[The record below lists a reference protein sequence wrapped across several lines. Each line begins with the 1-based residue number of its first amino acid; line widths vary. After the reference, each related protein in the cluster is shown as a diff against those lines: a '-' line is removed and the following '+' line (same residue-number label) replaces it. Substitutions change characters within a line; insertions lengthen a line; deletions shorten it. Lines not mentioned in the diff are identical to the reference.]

1 MPQYD
6 PKLLYLQIKYV
17 GDRFAKGMLGPYGTD
32 EKNVRRAYREI
43 VPNKGRL
50 EYARIV
56 RGDGSIV
63 APIT

>member
-32 EKNVRRAYREI
+32 EKNVRRAYREFI
-43 VPNKGRL
+43 PRKGHL
-50 EYARIV
+50 EFARIV
-56 RGDGSIV
+56 RGDGTIISI
-63 APIT
+63 IT